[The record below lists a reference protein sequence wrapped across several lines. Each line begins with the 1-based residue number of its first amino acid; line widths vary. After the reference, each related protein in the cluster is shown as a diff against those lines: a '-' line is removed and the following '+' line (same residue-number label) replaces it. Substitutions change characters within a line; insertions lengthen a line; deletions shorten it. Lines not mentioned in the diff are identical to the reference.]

1 MSSPCLIYKAGGVVV
16 CAGTRKLAIITN
28 EFGQRVLPKG
38 GVESGETYE
47 AAARREVYEETGLS
61 NLKLVRKLGVLERPG
76 HASATSKHIDV
87 VKQIHLFLFSTT
99 NTKLVTVQRDSI
111 AASWVT
117 AKDLANGMTWPEE
130 LHFIVQHCPE
140 LFVES

>member
-1 MSSPCLIYKAGGVVV
+1 MNTVKKAGGIVINSIT
-16 CAGTRKLAIITN
+16 GKLAIVVN
-28 EFGQRVLPKG
+28 EFGQHVLPKG
-38 GVESGETYE
+38 GVELGETYE
-47 AAARREVYEETGLS
+47 TAARREVYEETGLS
-61 NLKLVRKLGVLERPG
+61 NLKLVRELGVLERPG
-76 HASATSKHIDV
+76 HASAMSKHIDV

-99 NTKLVTVQRDSI
+99 NTKLVPVKRDSI